1 MRILEILTLRLTP
14 RARLAGGLALAALL
28 VTMAACASRGGG
40 RDASNPFQGARGDS
54 DQITIHVRNFNFN
67 DATVWTFVRS
77 ARDRKLG
84 IVNGKSEGTF
94 TISWQFSEPL
104 RLEFDLLASV
114 HCLTEPL
121 VVDPGDIVEL
131 QISVDS
137 SQDPT
142 CTS

>member
-1 MRILEILTLRLTP
+1 MRILEIVTARTRP
-14 RARLAGGLALAALL
+14 HARLAGALGAAALL
-28 VTMAACASRGGG
+28 LTASACALFGGG
-40 RDASNPFQGARGDS
+40 RSSANPFEEKAAGS
-54 DQITIHVRNFNFN
+54 DQVTIHVRNFNFS
-67 DATVWTFVRS
+67 DATVWTFVRG
-77 ARDRKLG
+77 ARDRRLG
-84 IVNGKSEGTF
+84 IVTGKSEGSF
-94 TISWQFSEPL
+94 TIAWQFSEPL

-142 CTS
+142 CR